1 MNKPLLI
8 VSSITYAMKGQEI
21 LKRNG
26 FKVNVKRVPKSQVLS
41 GCGYGLLVKS
51 NPDKAEDILSK
62 FQIKVLGRM
71 DLEDTQ

>member
-21 LKRNG
+21 LKRQG
-26 FKVNVKRVPKSQVLS
+26 IKATVRRVPKSQVLS
-41 GCGYGLLVKS
+41 GCGYGLLVTC

-71 DLEDTQ
+71 DSEDAQ